1 MTALAPLSPLETRVL
16 GVLVEKQL
24 TTPDYYPLTLNALV
38 AGCNQKS
45 SRNPVMSASEE
56 EVQMA
61 LDALKHQTL
70 VIDSSGASGR
80 VMRYAHNLPKVL
92 NVGQQM
98 TALLAALM
106 LRGPQTPG
114 ELRTGCDRMYRF
126 ADISSVEAFLEDM
139 AARAVGGLVVKLPRQ
154 PGSREHRW
162 AQLLSGPV
170 EAEAATRGPAE
181 QEEPTMGEVAA
192 LKTNLAQLRTEV
204 AELRAL
210 VEQLYRELGVK
221 RLAGGDTFSKEQG
234 MREKTATSVALE
246 MASGEP

>member
-1 MTALAPLSPLETRVL
+1 MNTMATLSPLETRVL
-16 GVLVEKQL
+16 GVLAEKQL

-45 SRNPVMSASEE
+45 NRDPVMNVSEQ

-70 VIDSSGASGR
+70 VIDSYGASGR

-92 NVGQQM
+92 NLGQQM
-98 TALLAALM
+98 TSLLTALM

-126 ADISSVEAFLEDM
+126 ADISSVEAFLDEM
-139 AARAVGGLVVKLPRQ
+139 AARPAGALVVKLPKQ

-162 AQLLSGPV
+162 AQLLSGAPQPD
-170 EAEAATRGPAE
+170 ATAHAPLE
-181 QEEPTMGEVAA
+181 QENGVTTGELAA
-192 LKTNLAQLRTEV
+192 LKTTLAQLREEV
-204 AELRAL
+204 GELRVL

-221 RLAGGDTFSKEQG
+221 R
-234 MREKTATSVALE
+234 
-246 MASGEP
+246 

>member
-1 MTALAPLSPLETRVL
+1 MTALTLLSPLEMRVI

-45 SRNPVMSASEE
+45 NRSPVMNASEA

-61 LDALKHQTL
+61 LDGLKRQTL
-70 VIDSSGASGR
+70 VIDSYGASGR
-80 VMRYAHNLPKVL
+80 VMRYAHNLSKVI
-92 NVGQQM
+92 NIGQQM

-139 AARAVGGLVVKLPRQ
+139 AARSTGALVTRLPKQ

-162 AQLLSGPV
+162 AQLLSGAP
-170 EAEAATRGPAE
+170 EADVTAAAPIE
-181 QEEPTMGEVAA
+181 QENGVTTGEVAA
-192 LKTNLAQLRTEV
+192 LKANIAQLHDEV
-204 AELRAL
+204 AELRSL

-221 RLAGGDTFSKEQG
+221 Q
-234 MREKTATSVALE
+234 
-246 MASGEP
+246 

>member
-1 MTALAPLSPLETRVL
+1 MTALAQLSPLETRVV

-45 SRNPVMSASEE
+45 NRSPVMSASDE
-56 EVQMA
+56 EVQIA
-61 LDALKHQTL
+61 LDGLKRQTL
-70 VIDSSGASGR
+70 VIDSYGASGR
-80 VMRYAHNLPKVL
+80 VMRYAHNLSKVM

-139 AARAVGGLVVKLPRQ
+139 AARPAGALVVKLPKQ

-162 AQLLSGPV
+162 AQLLSGAP
-170 EAEAATRGPAE
+170 EIDATAHVAIE
-181 QEEPTMGEVAA
+181 QENGVTMGEVAA
-192 LKTNLAQLRTEV
+192 LKANVAQLNDEV
-204 AELRAL
+204 AELRSL
-210 VEQLYRELGVK
+210 VEQLYRELGAK
-221 RLAGGDTFSKEQG
+221 R
-234 MREKTATSVALE
+234 
-246 MASGEP
+246 